1 MKAEDSPEEKR
12 LKCSNTTRAAGIRKL
27 KQLIDKA
34 DADINAQK
42 AKTPKVLEKRF
53 PEELTRFISQKIE
66 VFVAIVREAQSLHAS
81 EVVVAPERNPE
92 AVHRV
97 EESTRNLE
105 GMMQKVEAA
114 YTTFKKS
121 VVADLKHL
129 TA

>member
-1 MKAEDSPEEKR
+1 MGEKAQG
-12 LKCSNTTRAAGIRKL
+12 LKH
-27 KQLIDKA
+27 IDGRWHSEINKA

-42 AKTPKVLEKRF
+42 AKIPKALEKRY

-66 VFVAIVREAQSLHAS
+66 AFTAIVREAQSLHAT
-81 EVVVAPERNPE
+81 EVVGAPERNLE

-97 EESTRNLE
+97 EESRRNLE

-114 YTTFKKS
+114 YATFKKS
-121 VVADLKHL
+121 VVAYLKHL